1 MVAEQAT
8 VERNDLYWKLEE
20 TGREVSQLRLE
31 QMGRELGETWTS
43 TQEHGGDVRRN
54 QQQSHGDQDRG
65 NQQRGVRGDSRQS
78 ADSGNQAI
86 PKLPFP
92 KFSEGDL
99 CGMVGP
105 VQRVYVGFC
114 GL

>member
-31 QMGRELGETWTS
+31 QMGRELGETSTS

-54 QQQSHGDQDRG
+54 QQQSRGDQDRGRG
-65 NQQRGVRGDSRQS
+65 NQQRGMRGDPRQS

-92 KFSEGDL
+92 KFLEGD
-99 CGMVGP
+99 P
-105 VQRVYVGFC
+105 VVW
-114 GL
+114 LD